1 MRIIFVF
8 AALIIFVVIL
18 LVLHKKKILNLH
30 GSASSSAISS
40 TFLTLQGML
49 QSDAQKA
56 KEYILEQKEEK
67 QKSQAKTGETKD
79 DDRRNFDQVEELW
92 EKEKHLGKSS

>member
-1 MRIIFVF
+1 MRIIIVF
-8 AALIIFVVIL
+8 AALIILLVIL
-18 LVLHKKKILNLH
+18 LLLHKKKILNLR

-49 QSDAQKA
+49 QADAQKA

-67 QKSQAKTGETKD
+67 QKSQTKIGEIKD
-79 DDRRNFDQVEELW
+79 DDKRGPDQVEDLW